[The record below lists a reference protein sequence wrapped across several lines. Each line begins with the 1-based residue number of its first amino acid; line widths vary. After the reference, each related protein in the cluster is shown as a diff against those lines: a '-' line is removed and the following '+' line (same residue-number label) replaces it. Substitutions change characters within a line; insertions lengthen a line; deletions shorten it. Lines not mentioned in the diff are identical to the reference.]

1 MAPSTLRQHHGA
13 MVKRRAVLGIDAA
26 WTAGQPSGVALVH
39 EVDGG
44 WACAAATPSYA
55 SFIALALKG
64 AATDWRGPL
73 DAGSPDP
80 QTLKKA
86 AVALLPERHD
96 FSLTITVD
104 MPVSKKAIVTRREAD
119 NAVSRRFGAAG
130 CGTHSPSPERPGRIG
145 AALTKGFGELGHR
158 VAAVGD
164 SVEGALLEVY
174 PHPALLVLLGRD
186 RRVPYKVSRS
196 RQYWPE
202 ASPAERVGLLLR
214 EFRQIHAALAARIE
228 NVDVP
233 LPRSVPTLSALKR
246 FEDTLDAL
254 ISAWVGIE
262 CLERRGDAFGDST
275 AAIWCPR
282 DAR

>member
-1 MAPSTLRQHHGA
+1 MAASTLSQHHGSMA
-13 MVKRRAVLGIDAA
+13 KRRAVLGIDAA
-26 WTAGQPSGVALVH
+26 WTSGQPSGISLVY
-39 EVDGG
+39 ETDSG
-44 WACAAATPSYA
+44 WACAAAAPSYA
-55 SFIALALKG
+55 SFTALGVNGTAI
-64 AATDWRGPL
+64 DWNGPL
-73 DAGSPDP
+73 AAASPDP
-80 QTLKKA
+80 QALKNA
-86 AVALLPERHD
+86 AVALLPRRND

-158 VAAVGD
+158 VAAAGD

-233 LPRSVPTLSALKR
+233 LPRSAPTLSALKR

-262 CLERRGDAFGDST
+262 CLEGRGDAFGDST

-282 DAR
+282 AR

>member
-1 MAPSTLRQHHGA
+1 MAAPTIGQHHDP
-13 MVKRRAVLGIDAA
+13 MSKRRAVLGIDAA
-26 WTAGQPSGVALVH
+26 WTSGQPSGVALVY
-39 EVDGG
+39 ETDSG
-44 WACAAATPSYA
+44 WACAAAAPSYA
-55 SFIALALKG
+55 SFIALGENGSAIEWNRPI
-64 AATDWRGPL
+64 A
-73 DAGSPDP
+73 AGSPDP
-80 QTLKKA
+80 RALKKA
-86 AVALLPERHD
+86 VAALLPDSHH

-104 MPVSKKAIVTRREAD
+104 MPVSKKAITSRREAD

-130 CGTHSPSPERPGRIG
+130 CGTHSPSPERPGPIG

-158 VAAVGD
+158 VACVGD

-186 RRVPYKVSRS
+186 RRIPYKVSRS

-202 ASPAERVGLLLR
+202 ASTTERVGLLLH
-214 EFRQIHAALAARIE
+214 EFRRIHAALAARIE
-228 NVDVP
+228 NVDAP

-262 CLERRGDAFGDST
+262 CLEGRGDAFGDST

-282 DAR
+282 VTR